1 MVLLHDPTQN
11 RILAGLSPAEYERLA
26 PALELV
32 NLRVGEGIYEPDL
45 CITHLYFPMDCIIAR
60 LYELDTGASMQTS
73 VTGNE
78 GMVGIPY
85 LLGSESASARTV
97 ALKGGRALR
106 IKAPLLKREF
116 ECGGT
121 LQRLVLRFAQ
131 ALIIQTEQ
139 IAIGNQHHT
148 IEQRLSHFLLMTLDR
163 MSGNELHIIHEQVGI
178 FLGVRRESVTTA
190 AQKMETAGAI
200 ECRRGHMSVVDRM
213 QVETLAGE
221 NYVLIRNEY
230 ERLRAYRPS

>member
-1 MVLLHDPTQN
+1 MVLSHDPTQN
-11 RILAGLSPAEYERLA
+11 RILAGLSPADYGRML
-26 PALELV
+26 PVLELV
-32 NLRVGEGIYEPDL
+32 NLRVGEGIYEPGSR
-45 CITHLYFPMDCIIAR
+45 ITHLYFPVDCIIAR

-78 GMVGIPY
+78 GMVDISY
-85 LLGSESASARTV
+85 LLGSESTSARTV
-97 ALKGGRALR
+97 ALKGGGALR
-106 IKAPLLKREF
+106 IKAPLLKKEF
-116 ECGGT
+116 ECGGA
-121 LQRLVLRFAQ
+121 LQRLLLRFAQ
-131 ALIIQTEQ
+131 ALIVQTEQ

-163 MSGNELHIIHEQVGI
+163 MSGNELHITHEQVGI
-178 FLGVRRESVTTA
+178 FLGVRRESITTA
-190 AQKMETAGAI
+190 AKKMETTGAI
-200 ECRRGHMSVVDRM
+200 ECRRRHVSVTDRR